1 MTIFESYHGLTPTPP
16 EPPKMKTPRL
26 LKPFRVRPRLLGA
39 AAFGLLTFWLTPT
52 EWAEHA
58 ASRFLIGWNA
68 GALLYLGLAA
78 AMIRQSSTEL
88 IQKRALHQDEGR
100 FVVLSLVVI
109 AAVMVLFAI
118 GSQLAAVK
126 DLHGVRR
133 SGHVALA
140 ALTVFSSWAF
150 TQTMFAMHYAH
161 HFYVERVRG
170 RPECLLFPGT
180 TDPDYTDF
188 MYFACVIGTSAQTA
202 DVSFS
207 GASLRGIGLTHCV
220 LAFFFNTTVLALTI
234 NIAAGLF

>member
-1 MTIFESYHGLTPTPP
+1 
-16 EPPKMKTPRL
+16 MKTLRL
-26 LKPFRVRPRLLGA
+26 LRAFRVRPRLLGA
-39 AAFGLLTFWLTPT
+39 VACGLAVFWLTPT
-52 EWAEHA
+52 QWAEHA
-58 ASRFLIGWNA
+58 STRFLIGWNA
-68 GALLYLGLAA
+68 GALIYLVLAA
-78 AMIRQSSTEL
+78 AMVRQSSTES

-100 FVVLSLVVI
+100 FVVLSLVVV
-109 AAVMVLFAI
+109 AAVTVLFAI
-118 GSQLAAVK
+118 GSQLADVK
-126 DLHGVRR
+126 EMHGLRR
-133 SGHVALA
+133 DGHVALA
-140 ALTVFSSWAF
+140 ALTVFTCWAF

-180 TDPDYTDF
+180 VNPDYTDF

-202 DVSFS
+202 DVTFN

>member
-1 MTIFESYHGLTPTPP
+1 MRTL
-16 EPPKMKTPRL
+16 RL
-26 LKPFRVRPRLLGA
+26 LKSFRSRPRLLA
-39 AAFGLLTFWLTPT
+39 AVAIGGLVHALTPT
-52 EWAEHA
+52 GWAEHVA
-58 ASRFLIGWNA
+58 TRFLIGWNA
-68 GALLYLGLAA
+68 GALAYLVLAA
-78 AMIRQSSTEL
+78 AMIRQSSTDL

-109 AAVMVLFAI
+109 AAVIVLFAI

-126 DLHGVRR
+126 DLHGLRR
-133 SGHVALA
+133 DGHVALA

-161 HFYVERVRG
+161 HYYVERVRG

-180 TDPDYTDF
+180 ANPDYTDF

-202 DVSFS
+202 DVSFN

-220 LAFFFNTTVLALTI
+220 LAFFFNTTVLALTV